1 MDPDGVAK
9 HVKTLSKS
17 INKVLALITYVIAKL
32 AMLTQ
37 AMDTASRL
45 LREMILAARFQEVLL
60 TLKIF
65 NLET

>member
-1 MDPDGVAK
+1 LDLDGVAK
-9 HVKTLSKS
+9 RVKTPLKS
-17 INKVLALITYVIAKL
+17 INKVLALITYVTAKL

-37 AMDTASRL
+37 VMGTASRL
-45 LREMILAARFQEVLL
+45 PREMILAARFQEGLR